1 MAAAHGAAR
10 DDRHRLL
17 DPGADLMGTMPD
29 TFGRD
34 LAIAIVVLLVLLTLA
49 GLAIYGLVRLF
60 T

>member
-1 MAAAHGAAR
+1 
-10 DDRHRLL
+10 
-17 DPGADLMGTMPD
+17 MGTMPD